1 MSERPFGTIPRGSH
15 PGSVST
21 PPRPPPPARATG
33 KGRPQFDTER
43 PVPETPPATLEG
55 DDEEQASFSQGGSSL
70 LDGATAQP
78 QQSRDTASPV
88 GGSHSAAKRGRARV
102 PDDEQDPS
110 EPSTFCQVLYRNW
123 KGTWGHLGR
132 KAVVW
137 AFWAPASDRVQLGI
151 IGKDE
156 ELECVVCHAQQFTA
170 LHPMVPRAGE
180 YSARDLDVADVT
192 TWLPENSNSKP
203 KSKTLLGQHTM

>member
-1 MSERPFGTIPRGSH
+1 MPERFGTIPRGSH

-21 PPRPPPPARATG
+21 PPRPPPLARATG
-33 KGRPQFDTER
+33 EGRPQFDTER

-102 PDDEQDPS
+102 CDDEHDPS

-123 KGTWGHLGR
+123 KGTWGQIWAARLLCGPSGHRLQTACNSVSLGR
-132 KAVVW
+132 TRSLSAWFVTHNSSPPSTRW
-137 AFWAPASDRVQLGI
+137 CPALASTPRV
-151 IGKDE
+151 
-156 ELECVVCHAQQFTA
+156 T
-170 LHPMVPRAGE
+170 
-180 YSARDLDVADVT
+180 ST
-192 TWLPENSNSKP
+192 LP
-203 KSKTLLGQHTM
+203 T